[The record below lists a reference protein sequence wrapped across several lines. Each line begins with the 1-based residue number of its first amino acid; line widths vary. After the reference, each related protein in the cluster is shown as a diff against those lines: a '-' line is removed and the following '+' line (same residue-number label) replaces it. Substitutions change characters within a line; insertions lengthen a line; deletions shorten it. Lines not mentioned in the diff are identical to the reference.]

1 VGLRLRM
8 LVLLAPACA
17 GALAIAFAARAD
29 TTDEAALAQ
38 KYSPVVRLVEQPV
51 ECGPG
56 EP

>member
-1 VGLRLRM
+1 M